1 MQAGLLKEWI
11 TIQQEIT
18 ERSPSGSVKREW
30 RDLYHKKARVQFKGG
45 DAVVSNWETTHTINI
60 LVTIR
65 YQKGIDRNMRII
77 WNNEKYRILSADR
90 DRMQMSLMLKCE
102 LINE

>member
-18 ERSPSGSVKREW
+18 ERSPSGSVKRVW
-30 RDLYHKKARVQFKGG
+30 KDLCKKRARVQFKGG
-45 DAVVSNWETTHTINI
+45 DAVVSTWETTHTVSIV
-60 LVTIR
+60 VTIR
-65 YQKGIDRNMRII
+65 YQKGIDRNMRIV
-77 WNNEKYRILSADR
+77 WNGEKYRILSADR
-90 DRMQMSLMLKCE
+90 DRIQMALMFKCE